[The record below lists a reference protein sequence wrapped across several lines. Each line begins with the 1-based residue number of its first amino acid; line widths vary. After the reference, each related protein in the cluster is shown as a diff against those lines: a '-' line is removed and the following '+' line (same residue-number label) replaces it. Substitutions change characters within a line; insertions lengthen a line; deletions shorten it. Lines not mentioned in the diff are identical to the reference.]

1 MTDFFR
7 TAINSDTF
15 IRGAARL
22 MWAGMTVSFPTTISD
37 IINLSTYD
45 AASGW
50 NDLGATKGGVVISRN
65 STEETFD
72 VDQILAN
79 IDTRPVTWE
88 QTIATAMAEAS
99 LDRINVAWEAGTKT
113 TSGSEEQMGVGDP
126 TTYKTRRLAVLLRK
140 DDGKIRAHVFRKVQR
155 NATDSSITLNKTG
168 DQITFPITF
177 TALADTSVSDVDT
190 RTQVIFN
197 QI

>member
-7 TAINSDTF
+7 TAINTDTF

-22 MWAGMTVSFPTTISD
+22 MWAGITVSFPSTIGD
-37 IINLSTYD
+37 IVNLSTYD
-45 AASGW
+45 AMTNW
-50 NDLGATKGGVVISRN
+50 FDLGATKGGVAISRN
-65 STEETFD
+65 ATEETFD

-79 IDTRPVTWE
+79 IDTRPVTWD
-88 QTIATAMAEAS
+88 QTIATAMAESS
-99 LDRINVAWEAGTKT
+99 LDRIQVAWEAGTKT

-126 TTYKTRRLAVLLRK
+126 TVYKQRRLAVLLRK
-140 DDGKIRAHVFRKVQR
+140 DDGKLRAHVFRKAVR
-155 NATDSSITLNKTG
+155 NATDSTITLNKTG

-177 TALADTSVSDVDT
+177 TALADTSISDVDT